1 MIVFSRP
8 NVFNIC
14 LFEADFGTYRIGRL
28 SSSRTEKKTS
38 KFGSANS
45 PNRGYPFLFLF
56 AFSVSEVYIFI
67 KILYLIFF
75 FLVENSNLHKT

>member
-14 LFEADFGTYRIGRL
+14 LFEADFNTYRLGQL
-28 SSSRTEKKTS
+28 SSSRTERKTN
-38 KFGSANS
+38 KFYSANS

-56 AFSVSEVYIFI
+56 GFSVSEVYIFI
-67 KILYLIFF
+67 KI
-75 FLVENSNLHKT
+75 FLVSYLFFDRKFKPS